1 MVEEDIEIGGQREN
15 VRLAST
21 RLVRPVNLIGE
32 PALSMPYGSTSN
44 GLPIGLQLIGP
55 PFTDARLLRIGR
67 RLEEFAADAGR

>member
-1 MVEEDIEIGGQREN
+1 LVEEDIEIGAEREN

-21 RLVRPVNLIGE
+21 RLVRPINLLGE

-55 PFTDARLLRIGR
+55 PFTDARVLRIGQ
-67 RLEEFAADAGR
+67 RLEEFAADVG